1 MRNPDLSAIDM
12 RNPELRSPDMTATSA
27 PATGTTTARKSAVRR
42 VAGFAAWELRRNV
55 RMVESTFF
63 IVVLPT
69 VLYLMFG
76 AFITAGDQPAGS
88 GNVSAYT
95 MTGMA
100 VYGATMAT
108 SAIAGSAA
116 IERQQGWGRQ
126 LGLTGLS
133 GSGYMVGKILVA
145 LGIAALPILVIFLVG
160 ALTGARFDEGWVWP
174 ASGALALL
182 GAIPFALYGL
192 AAALLFR
199 SEAAVSAASG
209 ILVVLAFFGNLFMP
223 LSGTMLAIAKFT
235 PVYGI
240 ASLTRWPQL
249 EGAVADTTGSAPA
262 SDPLWAI
269 VLNVVAWTAVFAAIC
284 LAATR
289 RRTRRG

>member
-1 MRNPDLSAIDM
+1 
-12 RNPELRSPDMTATSA
+12 
-27 PATGTTTARKSAVRR
+27 
-42 VAGFAAWELRRNV
+42 
-55 RMVESTFF
+55 
-63 IVVLPT
+63 
-69 VLYLMFG
+69 
-76 AFITAGDQPAGS
+76 
-88 GNVSAYT
+88 
-95 MTGMA
+95 
-100 VYGATMAT
+100 MAT

-126 LGLTGLS
+126 LGLTGLG

-145 LGIAALPILVIFLVG
+145 LGIALLPIVVIFVVG
-160 ALTGARFDEGWVWP
+160 ALTGARFDEGWMWP
-174 ASGALALL
+174 ASGGLALL

-223 LSGTMLAIAKFT
+223 LTGTLLTIAKFT

-240 ASLTRWPQL
+240 ATLTRWPQL
-249 EGAVADTTGSAPA
+249 EGAVVDTSGGAPA

-269 VLNVVAWTAVFAAIC
+269 VLNVGAWTVIFAVLC
-284 LAATR
+284 LVASR
-289 RRTRRG
+289 RSTRRG

>member
-1 MRNPDLSAIDM
+1 M
-12 RNPELRSPDMTATSA
+12 
-27 PATGTTTARKSAVRR
+27 
-42 VAGFAAWELRRNV
+42 
-55 RMVESTFF
+55 
-63 IVVLPT
+63 
-69 VLYLMFG
+69 
-76 AFITAGDQPAGS
+76 
-88 GNVSAYT
+88 
-95 MTGMA
+95 
-100 VYGATMAT
+100 
-108 SAIAGSAA
+108 
-116 IERQQGWGRQ
+116 
-126 LGLTGLS
+126 
-133 GSGYMVGKILVA
+133 
-145 LGIAALPILVIFLVG
+145 
-160 ALTGARFDEGWVWP
+160 WP
-174 ASGALALL
+174 ASGTLALL

-223 LSGTMLAIAKFT
+223 LSGTMLAIAKYT

-262 SDPLWAI
+262 SDPLWTI

-289 RRTRRG
+289 RRTRRTGGRRRARRAHRIPGPLADCASHGGVDAPGPARRR

>member
-1 MRNPDLSAIDM
+1 MSTTVSPQIQQRQYGQQGRHGRKRSRLRIITAFAGWEFLRNA
-12 RNPELRSPDMTATSA
+12 
-27 PATGTTTARKSAVRR
+27 
-42 VAGFAAWELRRNV
+42 

-76 AFITAGDQPAGS
+76 ALSAFGESPVGNGTIATYNMTA
-88 GNVSAYT
+88 
-95 MTGMA
+95 MT

-116 IERQQGWGRQ
+116 LERQQGWGRQ
-126 LGLTGLS
+126 LGLTGLTS
-133 GSGYMVGKILVA
+133 TGYMLGKVLVA
-145 LGIAALPILVIFLVG
+145 LGIALMPIVVVFTVG
-160 ALTGARFDEGWVWP
+160 SLTGASFEEAWMWP

-223 LSGTMLAIAKFT
+223 LSGTLLEIARFT
-235 PVYGI
+235 PIYGI
-240 ASLTRWPQL
+240 AALARWPQL
-249 EGAVADTTGSAPA
+249 EGTVVSMEDGGAPI

-269 VLNVVAWTAVFAAIC
+269 VLNVVAWTILFAAIC
-284 LAATR
+284 LVASR
-289 RRTRRG
+289 RSTRRG

>member
-1 MRNPDLSAIDM
+1 MRTAISTTPSTHPTTDAG
-12 RNPELRSPDMTATSA
+12 RPGPARLR
-27 PATGTTTARKSAVRR
+27 GTRKSRLRR
-42 VAGFAAWELRRNV
+42 VTAFAGWEFLRTV

-76 AFITAGDQPAGS
+76 ALSSFGDSPVGHGNTA
-88 GNVSAYT
+88 AYN
-95 MTGMA
+95 MTAMT

-108 SAIAGSAA
+108 SVVAGSAA
-116 IERQQGWGRQ
+116 LERQQGWGRQ
-126 LGLTGLS
+126 LGLTGLT
-133 GSGYMVGKILVA
+133 GAGYMVGKVLVA
-145 LGIAALPILVIFLVG
+145 LGIALLPIVVVYTAG
-160 ALTGARFDEGWVWP
+160 ALTGARFEEAWMWA

-209 ILVVLAFFGNLFMP
+209 LLVVLAFFGNLFMP
-223 LSGTMLAIAKFT
+223 LNGPLLEIARFT

-240 ASLTRWPQL
+240 AALARWPQL
-249 EGAVADTTGSAPA
+249 EGTVIDLDGGMPQG
-262 SDPLWAI
+262 DPLWAI
-269 VLNVVAWTAVFAAIC
+269 VLNVGAWTLVFAAIC
-284 LAATR
+284 LIASR
-289 RRTRRG
+289 RSTRRG

>member
-1 MRNPDLSAIDM
+1 M
-12 RNPELRSPDMTATSA
+12 TSA
-27 PATGTTTARKSAVRR
+27 STAHRAANSTPPTVTHRSTARR
-42 VAGFAAWELRRNV
+42 VAGYAGWELLRNV

-63 IVVLPT
+63 IVVL
-69 VLYLMFG
+69 G
-76 AFITAGDQPAGS
+76 DGEAGH
-88 GNVSAYT
+88 GNVSAYN
-95 MTGMA
+95 MTAMA

-126 LGLTGLS
+126 LGLTGLG

-145 LGIAALPILVIFLVG
+145 LGIALLPIVVIFVVG
-160 ALTGARFDEGWVWP
+160 ALTGARFDEGWMWP
-174 ASGALALL
+174 ASGGLALL

-223 LSGTMLAIAKFT
+223 LTGTLLTIAKFT

-240 ASLTRWPQL
+240 ATLTRWPQL
-249 EGAVADTTGSAPA
+249 EGAVVDTSGGAPA

-269 VLNVVAWTAVFAAIC
+269 VLNVGAWTVIFAVLC
-284 LAATR
+284 LVASR
-289 RRTRRG
+289 RSTRRG